1 MSNLHHLPSSTHPD
15 ALNKQAIEWF
25 ARMRANNVTAAEQA
39 QFKAWIN
46 TSALHQQAFSEV
58 NSFWEDVDFSNL
70 LHDMPLSHEVPPRL
84 TTRMWLPYFKY
95 TLGIAASLAI
105 TFILF
110 RPALTCLQ
118 ADYCTAIGEI
128 RTVSLA
134 DGSQVTL
141 NSNTALTVVYADQQR
156 SVQLQQGEA
165 LFEVQRN
172 PHQPFVVTGHYSTTR
187 VLGTRFV
194 VREAPDSDTVSVVNG
209 VVEVSQPP
217 QKSAIL
223 KANDQIVAGQ
233 TQLGSIQ
240 HLASDVAAHWAK
252 GRLLFDNA
260 SLNEVITEIS
270 RYRRGKVFIQNA
282 ALKTLKVS
290 GRFDI
295 NDTDNALESLE
306 QTLPIRIHRLTPWL
320 VVIS

>member
-1 MSNLHHLPSSTHPD
+1 MDNLHHLPTPTHKD
-15 ALNKQAIEWF
+15 ALSKQAVEWF
-25 ARMRANNVTAAEQA
+25 ARLRANNITAAEQA

-46 TSALHQQAFSEV
+46 TSALHQQAFNEI
-58 NSFWEDVDFSNL
+58 NSFWEGSDFSNVL
-70 LHDMPLSHEVPPRL
+70 QDMPISADAQPLF
-84 TTRMWLPYFKY
+84 TTRSRLPYFKY
-95 TLGIAASLAI
+95 ALGIAASLAI

-110 RPALTCLQ
+110 RPVLNCLQ
-118 ADYCTAIGEI
+118 ADYCTAVGEI

-134 DGSQVTL
+134 DGSQITL
-141 NSNTALTVVYADQQR
+141 NSNTALTVAYAGQQR
-156 SVQLQQGEA
+156 SIQLQQGEA

-172 PHQPFVVTGHYSTTR
+172 PYKPFVVTGHYSTTR
-187 VLGTRFV
+187 VLGTRFI
-194 VREAPDSDTVSVVNG
+194 VREESNSDTVSVING
-209 VVEVSQPP
+209 VVEVSHPQ

-233 TQLGSIQ
+233 TQLGTIQ
-240 HLASDVAAHWAK
+240 HLVSDVAANWVK

-270 RYRRGKVFIQNA
+270 RYRHGKVFIQNT

-295 NDTDNALESLE
+295 NNTDKALESLE
-306 QTLPIRIHRLTPWL
+306 QTLPIRIHRITPWL